1 MTLKLE
7 QDWKDIVHRCFRCG
21 YCKFTYDY
29 SDFNCPSYKKFR
41 FETYS
46 TGGRLWLIYGLIE
59 SFVIIPMVPNE
70 LINKPIK
77 SGMGPLVNQ

>member
-1 MTLKLE
+1 MAETE

-29 SDFNCPSYKKFR
+29 ESFNCPSYKKHR

-46 TGGRLWLIYGLIE
+46 TGGRLWL
-59 SFVIIPMVPNE
+59 
-70 LINKPIK
+70 
-77 SGMGPLVNQ
+77 